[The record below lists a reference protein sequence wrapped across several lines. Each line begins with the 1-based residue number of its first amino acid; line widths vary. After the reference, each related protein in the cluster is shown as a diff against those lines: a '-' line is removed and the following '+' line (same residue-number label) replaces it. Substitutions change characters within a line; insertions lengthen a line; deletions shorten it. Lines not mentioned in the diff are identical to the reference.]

1 MSTLREYHVRNPNVF
16 SVYLI
21 IRTASA
27 FLMTTAFATSAI
39 YRFQMAQLSPLQL
52 VLVGT
57 TLELSVFLFEIPTGI
72 VADLRSRRLSILI
85 GYAMIGAGLF
95 LEGSFPLFATIL
107 LAQVI
112 WGVGYTFTSGALD
125 AWLADELGEEHL
137 SQTYL
142 RATQFSQMASFVG
155 IFVGTALASIR
166 LNVPFLV
173 GGCGLVLL
181 AGFLYLFM
189 PENHFTPTPR
199 GERTTWQSMSHTFR
213 SGISAIRGRPLL
225 ITILGIALI
234 GGLASEGLDRLWE
247 AHLLDNFEIPLLG
260 NLEPIYWFGLIN
272 ATAMLLTLVVTE
284 IIRRRNDD
292 LAHRKAILI
301 LIALTTAMVAGL
313 FVFGLAQTWAVAV
326 VAYITLQVARS
337 SSDPVFSAWINRDID
352 SKVRAT
358 VLSTIGQM
366 DAIGQVVGGPP
377 MGALATRFGLRAAMI
392 GVGLLYAPALALYGR
407 ALGQEGASSEG
418 SAEG

>member
-1 MSTLREYHVRNPNVF
+1 MKRQNAYT
-16 SVYLI
+16 VYLI

-72 VADLRSRRLSILI
+72 VADLRSRRVSVLI

-95 LEGSFPLFATIL
+95 LEGSFVFFATIL

-112 WGVGYTFTSGALD
+112 WGVGYTFTSGAMD
-125 AWLADELGEEHL
+125 AWLADELGEERL

-142 RATQFSQMASFVG
+142 RATQFSQIASFAG
-155 IFVGTALASIR
+155 IFVGTALAGIR
-166 LNVPFLV
+166 LNIPFLV
-173 GGCGLVLL
+173 GGLGLVLL
-181 AGFLYLFM
+181 AGYLYLFM
-189 PENHFTPTPR
+189 PENRFTPTPR
-199 GERTTWQSMSHTFR
+199 GERNTWQSMVFTFR
-213 SGISAIRGRPLL
+213 SGMSAIRERPLL

-247 AHLLDNFEIPLLG
+247 AHLLDNYEIPLLG
-260 NLEPIYWFGLIN
+260 NLKPIYWFALIN

-301 LIALTTAMVAGL
+301 LIVLNSVMVAGL
-313 FVFGLAQTWAVAV
+313 FVFGLANTWSVAV
-326 VAYITLQVARS
+326 LAYITLNVARNTS
-337 SSDPVFSAWINRDID
+337 SPVFSAWVNRGID

-377 MGALATRFGLRAAMI
+377 IGALATRYGLRAAMVA
-392 GVGLLYAPALALYGR
+392 VGLLYTPALALYGR
-407 ALGQEGASSEG
+407 SLGQDGSSQ
-418 SAEG
+418 SVDIADN

>member
-1 MSTLREYHVRNPNVF
+1 MGKQNAYT
-16 SVYLI
+16 VYLVI
-21 IRTASA
+21 CTASA

-39 YRFQMAQLSPLQL
+39 YRFQMAHLIPLQL

-57 TLELSVFLFEIPTGI
+57 ALELSVFLFEIPTGI
-72 VADLRSRRLSILI
+72 VADLRSRRLSVLI
-85 GYAMIGAGLF
+85 GFTMIGAGLF
-95 LEGSFPLFATIL
+95 LEGSFTFFATIL

-112 WGVGYTFTSGALD
+112 WGIGYTFTSGAID
-125 AWLADELGEEHL
+125 AWLADELGENRL

-142 RATQFSQMASFVG
+142 RATQLSQVASFAG

-166 LNVPFLV
+166 LNIPFLV
-173 GGCGLVLL
+173 GGVGLVLL

-189 PENHFTPTPR
+189 PETNFTPIPR
-199 GERTTWQSMSHTFR
+199 GERNTWQSMSFTFR
-213 SGISAIRGRPLL
+213 SGMLTIRERPLL

-272 ATAMLLTLVVTE
+272 AAAMLMTLIVTE
-284 IIRRRNDD
+284 VIRRRNED
-292 LAHRKAILI
+292 LSHRKAILI
-301 LIALTTAMVAGL
+301 LIVLNTILVAGL
-313 FVFGLAQTWAVAV
+313 FIFGLANTWAVAV
-326 VAYITLQVARS
+326 VAYILLSVARS
-337 SSDPVFSAWINRDID
+337 TSSPVFSAWINRDID

-377 MGALATRFGLRAAMI
+377 MGALATRYGLRAAMVA
-392 GVGLLYAPALALYGR
+392 VGILYAPALALYGR
-407 ALGQEGASSEG
+407 ALGQDSSAQPGE
-418 SAEG
+418 STNR

>member
-1 MSTLREYHVRNPNVF
+1 MKKQNAYT
-16 SVYLI
+16 VYLT

-72 VADLRSRRLSILI
+72 VADMRSRRVSILI

-95 LEGSFPLFATIL
+95 LEGSFTFFATIL
-107 LAQVI
+107 LAQLI
-112 WGVGYTFTSGALD
+112 WGVGYTFTSGAMD
-125 AWLADELGEEHL
+125 AWLADELGEKRL
-137 SQTYL
+137 SQIYL
-142 RATQFSQMASFVG
+142 RATQFSQIASFVG
-155 IFVGTALASIR
+155 IFAGTALASLR
-166 LNVPFLV
+166 LNIPFLV
-173 GGCGLVLL
+173 GGCGLMLL
-181 AGFLYLFM
+181 AGYLALFM

-199 GERTTWQSMSHTFR
+199 DERTTWQSMAFTFR
-213 SGISAIRGRPLL
+213 NGMAAIRQRPLL

-272 ATAMLLTLVVTE
+272 ATSMLLTLLVTE

-301 LIALTTAMVAGL
+301 LIVLNATMVVGL
-313 FVFGLAQTWAVAV
+313 FVFGLANTWAVAV
-326 VAYITLQVARS
+326 VAYVTLNVARS
-337 SSDPVFSAWINRDID
+337 SSEPVFSAWINRDIE

-366 DAIGQVVGGPP
+366 DAIGQVVGGLP
-377 MGALATRFGLRAAMI
+377 MGALATRYGLRAAMVA
-392 GVGLLYAPALALYGR
+392 VGTLYAPALALYGR
-407 ALGQEGASSEG
+407 ALGQDGTSLPGDGVEG
-418 SAEG
+418 